1 MKLAA
6 ALWTGGKDCS
16 LALYEAHQSGVQV
29 VELVTLAPP
38 LPVFLAH
45 PIPFLK
51 RQAEAMGLRHRTVE
65 IRPPLEAG
73 YAQAMRVLRGE
84 GIEVLVTGDIAEVD
98 GHPNWIR
105 EMSRGAGL
113 DVLTP
118 LWGRDRRG
126 LLSDLLGC
134 GFKAVFSLVK
144 KPWFTRQWVGRAI
157 DRQAVEEL
165 EGIARR
171 TKLDLCG
178 ENGEYHSL
186 VLDGPTFKRGIRIAA
201 FDTREQDEMMYM
213 DVSEIADEEK
223 PLGAMQTR
231 KRCLRC
237 GVSFV
242 CGADQETGHCW
253 CAELPP
259 IMPVTDEGCFCSNC
273 LRQAIAALLSQQQAA
288 GAIRDTETPA
298 GL

>member
-1 MKLAA
+1 MPGGRGCQRADPVCFCSVQAGDDMKLAA
-6 ALWTGGKDCS
+6 AMWTGGKDCS
-16 LALYEAHQSGVQV
+16 LALYEAHQSGVHV
-29 VELVTLAPP
+29 AELVTAAPP
-38 LPVFLAH
+38 SPVFLAH

-65 IRPPLEAG
+65 IRPPLAAG

-84 GIEVLVTGDIAEVD
+84 GIKVLVTGDIAEVD

-105 EMSRGAGL
+105 EMSRGAGI

-126 LLSDLLGC
+126 LLSDFLGY

-165 EGIARR
+165 GGIARR
-171 TKLDLCG
+171 TGLDLCG

-186 VLDGPTFKRGIRIAA
+186 VLDGPTFKRGLRVAA
-201 FDTREQDEMMYM
+201 FDTCDRDEMMYM
-213 DVSEIADEEK
+213 DAFEIVDEEK
-223 PLGAMQTR
+223 PLGAIQTR
-231 KRCLRC
+231 KRCLR
-237 GVSFV
+237 
-242 CGADQETGHCW
+242 QEV
-253 CAELPP
+253 A
-259 IMPVTDEGCFCSNC
+259 S
-273 LRQAIAALLSQQQAA
+273 RLSQQRAV
-288 GAIRDTETPA
+288 GAIRDTETPV

>member
-1 MKLAA
+1 MKVAA

-16 LALYEAHQSGVQV
+16 LALYEAHQSGIHV

-38 LPVFLAH
+38 SPVFLAH

-65 IRPPLEAG
+65 IKPPLEAG
-73 YAQAMRVLRGE
+73 YAQAIRVLREE
-84 GIEVLVTGDIAEVD
+84 GIEALVTGDIAEVE

-118 LWGRDRRG
+118 LWGRDRRA

-144 KPWFTRQWVGRAI
+144 KPWFTRQWVGRTI

-165 EGIARR
+165 RHIVRSTG
-171 TKLDLCG
+171 LDLCG

-186 VLDGPTFKRGIRIAA
+186 VLGGPTFKRELRVVG
-201 FDTREQDEMMYM
+201 FDICEREEMMYM
-213 DVSEIADEEK
+213 DAFEITDEETT
-223 PLGAMQTR
+223 LGA
-231 KRCLRC
+231 
-237 GVSFV
+237 
-242 CGADQETGHCW
+242 
-253 CAELPP
+253 
-259 IMPVTDEGCFCSNC
+259 
-273 LRQAIAALLSQQQAA
+273 
-288 GAIRDTETPA
+288 AIRDPETPA
-298 GL
+298 LVRSPRI

>member
-134 GFKAVFSLVK
+134 GFKTVFSLVK

-157 DRQAVEEL
+157 DPQAVEEL

-171 TKLDLCG
+171 TGLDLCG

-259 IMPVTDEGCFCSNC
+259 IMPVTDEGCFCSKC

-288 GAIRDTETPA
+288 GAIRDTETPV